1 MASDARRIGERYFD
15 AWTSR
20 DFEAAR
26 ALLHDD
32 MTFRGP
38 FEQLDGADALID
50 SLQHVAGGLLDH
62 VENRKVFID
71 GEEICIA
78 YDFVTQTPAG
88 TVSIFDRY
96 HVRDG
101 KIDAVQTVFDTRP
114 FAAMR
119 ESSAT

>member
-1 MASDARRIGERYFD
+1 M
-15 AWTSR
+15 
-20 DFEAAR
+20 
-26 ALLHDD
+26 
-32 MTFRGP
+32 
-38 FEQLDGADALID
+38 
-50 SLQHVAGGLLDH
+50 
-62 VENRKVFID
+62 FID